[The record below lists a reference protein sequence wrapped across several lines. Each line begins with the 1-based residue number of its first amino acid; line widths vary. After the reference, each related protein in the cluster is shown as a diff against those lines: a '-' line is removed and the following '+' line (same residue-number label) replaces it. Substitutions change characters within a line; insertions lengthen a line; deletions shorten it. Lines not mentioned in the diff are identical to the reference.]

1 MYIKLGS
8 SNINY
13 ITSNSNDFM
22 IISEVV
28 DSGISYHRPVLVRT
42 TTELDIWFGKDYKSY
57 NFLKELLT
65 RGVSLYLYKPV
76 SMEKDT
82 SVEGYIDVDSL
93 IDSNNIYTDPLQLY
107 ELPDIPKNGKE
118 DGVDYSKSL
127 DTKYRVVTT
136 DNFDKY
142 YNDLGYGIKYYIWS
156 ELYQE
161 YMETSLLPQNLENC
175 SVSINN
181 RDTLALRSISQ
192 GPEYTYPGYTNGQ
205 TIYGLEKYK
214 GLKETNLYD
223 ENYWKSNKLERIDLE
238 YDTLAFNLSF
248 DDSKDIITGQYILIH
263 YYDKEGNHRK
273 KAVVIQKTGEEQ
285 KIPEEISGYEQEKL
299 ITNSWKSLIEKIIEI
314 YKNCGYQVEKSK
326 EKYLIY
332 SGYIIPLDYFYNISG
347 ITIENNIQV
356 TYDII
361 NTIYND
367 NWKIE
372 FISKTIGTEDDEET
386 RINIKIEQLATEGD
400 YRVIIKK
407 LEYEEVFEGPAIGS
421 IEKEALDG
429 IISKNSKL
437 VDCKIIDRSTNILPI
452 GNWKLRR
459 AKKENNTP
467 NMFWEATNNLF
478 NLGDTVY
485 FDYLL
490 IPDVYKYGMTEHKDF
505 NYYPDYKKLLDYS
518 KIIECQVLIQ
528 NTKDNYIYNYLD
540 DLDNRLIYFY
550 GNIEIYKNYVPG
562 YYAFLIGLLGDHYA
576 TSMRKIVYISPYD
589 GKELYV
595 DNQLAKKLEKY
606 KSNYLTDN
614 NQIYYYEKYQ
624 DGERYNT
631 TGWMRFC
638 LGKVIRELEK
648 NKWEYITHKFP
659 GKIRNSITSILDKIV
674 QTFSIIRRID
684 LVEFELQLENN
695 KLDLS
700 IDTYVSDLVKNNIR
714 LDITINFN
722 KQN

>member
-13 ITSNSNDFM
+13 ITSGSSDFM
-22 IISEVV
+22 IISEVI
-28 DSGISYHRPVLVRT
+28 DSGVSYHRPVLVRT

-57 NFLKELLT
+57 NFLRDLLT

-76 SMEKDT
+76 SIEKDT
-82 SVEGYIDVDSL
+82 EVDGYVDIDSL
-93 IDSNNIYTDPLQLY
+93 KDSNNVYTDPLQLY

-118 DGVDYSKSL
+118 NGVDYSKSL
-127 DTKYRVVTT
+127 DTKYRVVSA

-161 YMETSLLPQNLENC
+161 YMEISLLPQNLENC

-181 RDTLALRSISQ
+181 RDTLALRNISQ
-192 GPEYTYPGYTNGQ
+192 GPEYIYPGYTNGQ
-205 TIYGLEKYK
+205 TIYGQEKYK
-214 GLKETNLYD
+214 GLNTNLYD
-223 ENYWKSNKLERIDLE
+223 ENWENSKSERIDLE

-248 DDSKDIITGQYILIH
+248 DESKNIITGQYILIH
-263 YYDKEGNHRK
+263 YYDKNGIHRK
-273 KAVVIQKTGEEQ
+273 KAVIIQKTGEQLE
-285 KIPEEISGYEQEKL
+285 IPEEISEYEQEKL
-299 ITNSWKSLIEKIIEI
+299 ITNSWENLIEKLIEI
-314 YKNCGYQVEKSK
+314 YENCGYQVEKLK
-326 EKYLIY
+326 EKQYLIY
-332 SGYIIPLDYFYNISG
+332 SGYIVPLDHFYNISG
-347 ITIENNIQV
+347 ITVENNIQV

-361 NTIYND
+361 NTVYND

-372 FISKTIGTEDDEET
+372 FISKTIGTENDEET
-386 RINIKIEQLATEGD
+386 KIIVKIEQLATEGD

-407 LEYEEVFEGPAIGS
+407 LEYEEVFEGPAIGN

-437 VDCKIIDRSTNILPI
+437 VDCKIIDRSTNTLPI

-459 AKKENNTP
+459 AKKEDNTP

-505 NYYPDYKKLLDYS
+505 SYYPDYKKLLDYS

-562 YYAFLIGLLGDHYA
+562 YYAFLIGLLEDHYA
-576 TSMRKIVYISPYD
+576 TSMRKIVYTSPYD

-624 DGERYNT
+624 DGEKYNT

-638 LGKVIRELEK
+638 LGKVTRELEK
-648 NKWEYITHKFP
+648 NKWEYLTYMFP

-684 LVEFELQLENN
+684 LIEFELQLENN

-714 LDITINFN
+714 MDITINFN